1 MKRHIAALAA
11 CLGAFIVGVL
21 PAQAGTPN
29 TTAAGAVSYE
39 VGAGWVTDGVDE
51 GNQNRW
57 FAFTELAGR
66 SYCVEAA
73 LGPATYFPLDPNLT
87 LYSDSAGNVVYL
99 SNTDGA
105 AEPSQYRG
113 SRVCYQSP
121 LALGATMVRLLKV
134 NVPITA
140 GSGDSGFVRT
150 RIVDTTLIFPV
161 FWIKNDSTGAS
172 KYGVTLSLSNTTTT
186 DINVTVYVPGYG
198 AVATYNASSG
208 SNARLKAPNQATG
221 TGKLVTRDV
230 KAPSGVVSWDRSGA
244 VYLAHDGPPGSVEAW
259 ADTNDPAGGTGTIR
273 VYANSR

>member
-11 CLGAFIVGVL
+11 CLGAFIVVVL

-87 LYSDSAGNVVYL
+87 LYSDSAGTVVYL
-99 SNTDGA
+99 SNPDGV
-105 AEPSQYRG
+105 AEPPQNKG
-113 SRVCYQSP
+113 ARVCYQSP
-121 LALGATMVRLLKV
+121 QAVGATMVRLFKI
-134 NVPITA
+134 NVPVTA

-150 RIVDTTLIFPV
+150 RVIDTTLIFP
-161 FWIKNDSTGAS
+161 FIWIQNDSTGGFS
-172 KYGVTLSLSNTTTT
+172 KTISLFVTNTT
-186 DINVTVYVPGYG
+186 NVDVNASLYVPGYG
-198 AVATYNASSG
+198 TLKTYTGN
-208 SNARLKAPNQATG
+208 NRFKAPDQP
-221 TGKLVTRDV
+221 TGKGFYRFDTVGG
-230 KAPSGVVSWDRSGA
+230 PSGVGGWTWQGA
-244 VYLAHDGPPGSVEAW
+244 GYLMHDGPPGALEAW
-259 ADTNDPAGGTGTIR
+259 TDTNDSAPGASGKIR
-273 VYANSR
+273 LYAYPR